1 MNHLEASASS
11 MLPPPQRDETVRYS
25 KEEWGHHRP
34 FIEGMYPLR
43 GMNLKRI
50 ANALKEDRGFVVK
63 WDIPSTLV
71 HWRKYTLTLRSERQL
86 KRKIKNWKLE
96 KNVKGDEMKFIARK
110 IHQRAAIGKNTA
122 IRVRCQPVDPSKIER
137 WQKRCGGMQLNDS
150 PASGE
155 LSRKFMITC
164 LMVDRKRCTHFQC
177 PNWIGYCKSVLSE
190 CTPALL

>member
-63 WDIPSTLV
+63 
-71 HWRKYTLTLRSERQL
+71 
-86 KRKIKNWKLE
+86 
-96 KNVKGDEMKFIARK
+96 
-110 IHQRAAIGKNTA
+110 
-122 IRVRCQPVDPSKIER
+122 
-137 WQKRCGGMQLNDS
+137 
-150 PASGE
+150 
-155 LSRKFMITC
+155 
-164 LMVDRKRCTHFQC
+164 
-177 PNWIGYCKSVLSE
+177 
-190 CTPALL
+190 